1 MAEASE
7 TFNLVSPPDQAS
19 LEDAVSAHASAGTS
33 SSQKPHAFNCVVC
46 KNRKVKCDRQVPCST
61 CTKLNVECQYVEPG
75 PRKKRK
81 SSSKH
86 ENLVQRLNRYE
97 ELLKQVESNVK
108 LLDGV
113 ELPLSQK
120 GDGITMDTA
129 WERFSQKPEPERQTK
144 RARFE
149 RPSGEFGLCVP
160 KKGGLLASTGRS
172 RYFENNLWNSLK
184 EELQELKETILDS
197 SDDDSKG
204 DDWILNNA
212 AANPNVGTGIFFFG
226 PVNSKVDISGFHP
239 SAAHCLIL
247 WNCFLENINPLTHVI
262 HYPSLAVKVME
273 YKDKPHTMPRNLEA
287 LMLSIYAL
295 TVSSLDSRQC
305 LNLFQETRNDLLVR
319 YRFAAQHALKNAGTL
334 KTTDL
339 IVLQALV
346 FFLLDL
352 RSYYD
357 YPSLWVITG
366 TAVRIAQRM
375 GVHRDGTKLNLPP
388 FETEM
393 RRRLWREILILDFR
407 TAELSGAGLYTMAM
421 DENAWD
427 SKWPTSINEADI
439 WPGMTEPP
447 KEREGPTENMW
458 PQLRGE
464 LGQIFVDRWR
474 RMQRQSLNTDA
485 LYDKEDPNSPAFANF
500 YKALDSDQQ
509 LDAITSKLEEKY
521 IRHCDPI
528 NPLQLF
534 TSIVCRSALTNLRL
548 MTHHP
553 IRRADNGTG
562 MSQEEKDSLFSDSI
576 KIMEYDNLCHSS
588 RSIQKFL
595 WHTKSFFQWH
605 AFIYLL
611 GELRQRPQGPEVDKA
626 WAQVDEVFEHHY
638 EWLERK
644 DELHSAIRAVAL
656 KAWENRENQ
665 IRTGGKVVE
674 QGIRVPVFVQ
684 TLREIYATSNATA
697 MPGPTPAHKGPANGS
712 VAVQGPTI
720 DLNPAHQ
727 MQYLNAQVGNTTL
740 QQQQQQVFL
749 YDGPNRGVLDNGVNI
764 VSSQSGGTT
773 STPGTNPISSS
784 DPEAVSISP
793 PTTTTATTTTNNVTN
808 TTGGGTAA
816 AAAGSTTASSSSPS
830 AGVTPI
836 NWSEWEN
843 LLQNSDLLGFTGAF
857 RGPYEPLYGWQTYG
871 Q

>member
-1 MAEASE
+1 MTGTPE
-7 TFNLVSPPDQAS
+7 TVNLVSPPDQAS
-19 LEDAVSAHASAGTS
+19 PEDAVLPHVAPSAGTS
-33 SSQKPHAFNCVVC
+33 SSPKPHAFNCVVC

-113 ELPLSQK
+113 ELPSSQK
-120 GDGITMDTA
+120 GDSLSEGTT
-129 WERFSQKPEPERQTK
+129 WGGFLEKPEPERQTK
-144 RARFE
+144 RVKFE
-149 RPSGEFGLCVP
+149 RPSGEFGLCAP

-184 EELQELKETILDS
+184 DELQELKETILDS
-197 SDDDSKG
+197 SDDDKG
-204 DDWILNNA
+204 DDYIINSYA
-212 AANPNVGTGIFFFG
+212 SNPNLGTGIFFFG
-226 PVNSKVDISGFHP
+226 PVGSKYDISGFHP
-239 SAAHCLIL
+239 SAAHCMIL
-247 WNCFLENINPLTHVI
+247 WNCFLENINPLNHVV
-262 HYPSLAVKVME
+262 HHPSLAVRVME
-273 YKDKPHTMPRNLEA
+273 YKDKPHKMPRNLEA
-287 LMLSIYAL
+287 LMFSIYAL

-305 LNLFQETRNDLLVR
+305 LSLFQESRNDLLAR
-319 YRFAAQHALKNAGTL
+319 YRFAAQHALKNAGAL

-427 SKWPTSINEADI
+427 SKWPASINETDI

-474 RMQRQSLNTDA
+474 RIHRQSLNMETM
-485 LYDKEDPNSPAFANF
+485 YDKADPNSSEFANF
-500 YKALDSDQQ
+500 YKALDNDQQ
-509 LDAITSKLEEKY
+509 LEEITSRLEEKY

-534 TSIVCRSALTNLRL
+534 TSIICRSALTNLRL

-553 IRRADNGTG
+553 IRRPDNGAG

-611 GELRQRPQGPEVDKA
+611 GELRQRPQGPEVEKA

-644 DELHSAIRAVAL
+644 DELHSAIRALAL
-656 KAWENRENQ
+656 KAWENRETQ
-665 IRTGGKVVE
+665 IRKAGKVLE
-674 QGIRVPVFVQ
+674 QEVRIPVFVQ
-684 TLREIYATSNATA
+684 TLREMYASSNAIA
-697 MPGPTPAHKGPANGS
+697 MAGPAPAHKGTS
-712 VAVQGPTI
+712 SEAVQGPTI
-720 DLNPAHQ
+720 DLGPTPL
-727 MQYLNAQVGNTTL
+727 QYLGTPATTTM
-740 QQQQQQVFL
+740 QQQGFP
-749 YDGPNRGVLDNGVNI
+749 YASPNRDVLDNGINI
-764 VSSQSGGTT
+764 ASSQSGGTT
-773 STPGTNPISSS
+773 SAPSTNTISSS
-784 DPEAVSISP
+784 GPEVISMSP
-793 PTTTTATTTTNNVTN
+793 PTTTATTTTNNITN
-808 TTGGGTAA
+808 TTGAGG
-816 AAAGSTTASSSSPS
+816 AGSTASSSSS
-830 AGVTPI
+830 STSVTPI

-857 RGPYEPLYGWQTYG
+857 RGPYEPLYNWQHG

>member
-1 MAEASE
+1 MSGTPE
-7 TFNLVSPPDQAS
+7 TVSLVSPPDQAS
-19 LEDAVSAHASAGTS
+19 PEDTAPLHATPSAGTS
-33 SSQKPHAFNCVVC
+33 SCPKPHAFNCVVC

-86 ENLVQRLNRYE
+86 ENLLQRLNRYE

-113 ELPLSQK
+113 ELPSLQK
-120 GDGITMDTA
+120 GDGLSSGA
-129 WERFSQKPEPERQTK
+129 LWGGFSEKSEPERQTK
-144 RARFE
+144 RVKFE
-149 RPSGEFGLCVP
+149 RPSGEFGLCAP

-184 EELQELKETILDS
+184 DELQELKETILDS
-197 SDDDSKG
+197 SDDDSRG
-204 DDWILNNA
+204 DDWIINNA
-212 AANPNVGTGIFFFG
+212 TANPNLGTGIFFFG

-247 WNCFLENINPLTHVI
+247 WNCFLENINPLTHIV
-262 HYPSLAVKVME
+262 HHPSLAVRVME

-295 TVSSLDSRQC
+295 TVSSLDGRQC
-305 LNLFQETRNDLLVR
+305 LNLFQESRSDLLVR

-334 KTTDL
+334 KTTDV

-388 FETEM
+388 FETEL

-427 SKWPTSINEADI
+427 SKWPASINETDI

-474 RMQRQSLNTDA
+474 QMHRQSFNLGNM
-485 LYDKEDPNSPAFANF
+485 YDKADPNSPEFANF
-500 YKALDSDQQ
+500 YKALDNDQQ
-509 LDAITSKLEEKY
+509 LDEITSKLEEKY

-611 GELRQRPQGPEVDKA
+611 GELRHRPQGPEVEKA

-656 KAWENRENQ
+656 KAWENRETQ
-665 IRTGGKVVE
+665 IRKAGKVVE
-674 QGIRVPVFVQ
+674 QEIRVPVFVQ
-684 TLREIYATSNATA
+684 TIREMYAISNATA
-697 MPGPTPAHKGPANGS
+697 MPGPTPAHRGPGGD
-712 VAVQGPTI
+712 AVQGPTI
-720 DLNPAHQ
+720 NLDPAPL
-727 MQYLNAQVGNTTL
+727 QYLDAQANTTIH
-740 QQQQQQVFL
+740 QQQQQRQQAFI
-749 YDGPNRGVLDNGVNI
+749 YASPNRGVLDNGINI
-764 VSSQSGGTT
+764 VSSQSGSTT
-773 STPGTNPISSS
+773 SAAGTNTMPSSG
-784 DPEAVSISP
+784 PEAISMSP
-793 PTTTTATTTTNNVTN
+793 PTTTANTTTNNITN
-808 TTGGGTAA
+808 TTGDG
-816 AAAGSTTASSSSPS
+816 AAGSTASSSSPS

-857 RGPYEPLYGWQTYG
+857 RGPYEPVYNWQHG

>member
-1 MAEASE
+1 MSGTPE
-7 TFNLVSPPDQAS
+7 TVNLVSPPSQAS
-19 LEDAVSAHASAGTS
+19 PEDASASSAGAPAS
-33 SSQKPHAFNCVVC
+33 PKPHAFNCVVC

-113 ELPLSQK
+113 ELPPAKQ
-120 GDGITMDTA
+120 GNGVNMDTA
-129 WERFSQKPEPERQTK
+129 WGGFLGKPLDVERQPK
-144 RARFE
+144 RVKFE
-149 RPSGEFGLCVP
+149 RPSGEFGLCAP

-184 EELQELKETILDS
+184 DELQELKETILDS
-197 SDDDSKG
+197 SDDDKV
-204 DDWILNNA
+204 DDWSIHSYTNTANLN
-212 AANPNVGTGIFFFG
+212 TGIFFFG
-226 PVNSKVDISGFHP
+226 PINSKADVSGFHP
-239 SAAHCLIL
+239 SAAHCVIL
-247 WNCFLENINPLTHVI
+247 WNCFLENINPLTHVV
-262 HYPSLAVKVME
+262 HHPSLAVRVME

-287 LMLSIYAL
+287 LMFSIYAL

-305 LNLFQETRNDLLVR
+305 QNLFQESRNDLLAR

-339 IVLQALV
+339 IVLQAFV

-427 SKWPTSINEADI
+427 SKWPTSINESDI
-439 WPGMTEPP
+439 WPGMTEHP

-474 RMQRQSLNTDA
+474 RMHRQSINAGTM
-485 LYDKEDPNSPAFANF
+485 YDKADSNSAEFANY
-500 YKALDSDQQ
+500 YKALDNDQQ
-509 LDAITSKLEEKY
+509 LEDITSKLEEKY
-521 IRHCDPI
+521 IKHCDPI

-553 IRRADNGTG
+553 IRRADNGAS

-611 GELRQRPQGPEVDKA
+611 GELRQRPQGPEVEKA

-644 DELHSAIRAVAL
+644 DELHSAIRAFAL
-656 KAWENRENQ
+656 KAWECRETQ
-665 IRTGGKVVE
+665 IRKAGKVVE
-674 QGIRVPVFVQ
+674 QEVRVPVFVQ
-684 TLREIYATSNATA
+684 TLREMYANSSATVMVA
-697 MPGPTPAHKGPANGS
+697 AAHRGTGEAP
-712 VAVQGPTI
+712 QGPPTTANI
-720 DLNPAHQ
+720 SPAPL
-727 MQYLNAQVGNTTL
+727 QYLGTPGTTTM
-740 QQQQQQVFL
+740 QQSFL
-749 YDGPNRGVLDNGVNI
+749 YVAPNRDILENGVNI
-764 VSSQSGGTT
+764 APSQSSG
-773 STPGTNPISSS
+773 
-784 DPEAVSISP
+784 A
-793 PTTTTATTTTNNVTN
+793 TATTNTLSPSGPEAIPIPPPTANATTTVNATN
-808 TTGGGTAA
+808 TTGAA
-816 AAAGSTTASSSSPS
+816 ASTASSSSSS

-836 NWSEWEN
+836 NWSEWES

-857 RGPYEPLYGWQTYG
+857 RGPYESLYNWQCG

>member
-1 MAEASE
+1 MTGTPE
-7 TFNLVSPPDQAS
+7 TVNLVSPPDQAS
-19 LEDAVSAHASAGTS
+19 PEDASAGAS
-33 SSQKPHAFNCVVC
+33 ASPKPHAFNCVVC

-61 CTKLNVECQYVEPG
+61 CTKLNVECQYIEPG

-81 SSSKH
+81 TSSKH

-108 LLDGV
+108 LLDGA
-113 ELPLSQK
+113 ELPSPTK
-120 GDGITMDTA
+120 RGESWGGEIPD
-129 WERFSQKPEPERQTK
+129 PERKTK
-144 RARFE
+144 RVKFE
-149 RPSGEFGLCVP
+149 RPSGEFGMCAP

-184 EELQELKETILDS
+184 DELQELKETILDS
-197 SDDDSKG
+197 SDDDKG
-204 DDWILNNA
+204 DDWIVNNY
-212 AANPNVGTGIFFFG
+212 PNVTNMGTGIFFFG
-226 PVNSKVDISGFHP
+226 PTNAKADVSGFHP
-239 SAAHCLIL
+239 SAAHCVTL

-262 HYPSLAVKVME
+262 HHPSLSVRVME

-287 LMLSIYAL
+287 LMFSIYAL
-295 TVSSLDSRQC
+295 TVSSMDGRQC
-305 LNLFQETRNDLLVR
+305 QALFQESRNDLLAR

-427 SKWPTSINEADI
+427 SKWPASINETDI

-464 LGQIFVDRWR
+464 LGQLFVDRWR
-474 RMQRQSLNTDA
+474 RMHRQSLSA
-485 LYDKEDPNSPAFANF
+485 GSMYDKTDGNSAEFANF
-500 YKALDSDQQ
+500 YKALDNDGQ
-509 LDAITSKLEEKY
+509 LEAITSRLEEKY

-553 IRRADNGTG
+553 IRRADNGAG
-562 MSQEEKDSLFSDSI
+562 MPQEEKDSLFSDSV

-611 GELRQRPQGPEVDKA
+611 GELRQRPLGPEVEKA

-644 DELHSAIRAVAL
+644 DELHSAIRAFAL
-656 KAWENRENQ
+656 KAWECREAQ
-665 IRTGGKVVE
+665 IRKAGKVVE
-674 QGIRVPVFVQ
+674 EEVRIPVFVR
-684 TLREIYATSNATA
+684 TLREIYSSSSAAA
-697 MPGPTPAHKGPANGS
+697 MAAGAHKGGES
-712 VAVQGPTI
+712 IQGPSIGLSPTP
-720 DLNPAHQ
+720 LQ
-727 MQYLNAQVGNTTL
+727 FLGTL
-740 QQQQQQVFL
+740 ATMPQQAFL
-749 YDGPNRGVLDNGVNI
+749 YAGPSRDVLDNGINI
-764 VSSQSGGTT
+764 VPSQSSGTAAA
-773 STPGTNPISSS
+773 PGTNTVSSS
-784 DPEAVSISP
+784 GPEAISMSP
-793 PTTTTATTTTNNVTN
+793 PTTTATTTANATNA
-808 TTGGGTAA
+808 TTGGGGAG
-816 AAAGSTTASSSSPS
+816 AGSTASSSSSS

-836 NWSEWEN
+836 NWSEWES

-857 RGPYEPLYGWQTYG
+857 RGPYESLYNWQYS